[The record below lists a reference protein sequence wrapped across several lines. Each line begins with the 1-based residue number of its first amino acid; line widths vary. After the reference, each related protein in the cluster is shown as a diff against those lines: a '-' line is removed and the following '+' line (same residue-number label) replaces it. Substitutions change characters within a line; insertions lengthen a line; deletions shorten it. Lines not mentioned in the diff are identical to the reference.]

1 MGSTKSDDKWN
12 TRRKEMTK
20 IIGMN
25 FCSKH
30 IPMMIETM
38 DKHLE
43 VRPLNEEIDL
53 TELLTVV
60 AFDIIAKIF
69 FGQDIIDNMD
79 KMEYICPHTGKK
91 SMLKFQEFYPKTVHD
106 EIQGFLNPKG
116 KILAFLARYKL
127 VEPYKTNAKN
137 TATYYTSLVKYLDNC
152 KDQDSVY
159 YELYKSGNFTKHEC
173 VMDALMMLFGGFDTS
188 SRVIS
193 GALCLLKKNT
203 DKLEK
208 LLHELEECKIANIT
222 DRPQNQYKSIYNEC
236 DYLNFVLKE
245 SLRIDSP
252 IAETISYEA
261 VKDCEITGVKIP
273 KGEKVGINIAYPHY
287 DPKQWQRPEEFLPER
302 FDPEDKLFYKP
313 GTKENRHPKSLIPF
327 TFGMRNCLGQTL
339 AKLELKVLLSRF
351 LTKVEYEIKDELVQ
365 NDYRYNVFDGRH
377 LYGKITKKK

>member
-43 VRPLNEEIDL
+43 ARPLNEEIDL

-159 YELYKSGNFTKHEC
+159 HELVKSGNFTKHEC
-173 VMDALMMLFGGFDTS
+173 VMDALMMLFAGFDTS
-188 SRVIS
+188 S
-193 GALCLLKKNT
+193 
-203 DKLEK
+203 
-208 LLHELEECKIANIT
+208 
-222 DRPQNQYKSIYNEC
+222 
-236 DYLNFVLKE
+236 
-245 SLRIDSP
+245 
-252 IAETISYEA
+252 
-261 VKDCEITGVKIP
+261 
-273 KGEKVGINIAYPHY
+273 
-287 DPKQWQRPEEFLPER
+287 
-302 FDPEDKLFYKP
+302 
-313 GTKENRHPKSLIPF
+313 
-327 TFGMRNCLGQTL
+327 
-339 AKLELKVLLSRF
+339 
-351 LTKVEYEIKDELVQ
+351 
-365 NDYRYNVFDGRH
+365 
-377 LYGKITKKK
+377 